1 MSPATA
7 MTGRWLGPVAALALI
22 AADRVTKRWIESS
35 IELWSSKPVIA
46 GFFDLVHSQ
55 NRGMAF
61 GLMNDGASDT
71 TRYLLIAVSIAV
83 LVFLIHLTVRAWGES
98 REAVP
103 LPLFLVL
110 GGAIGN
116 LWDRVQRGYVTDFL
130 DFHIGGWSWPAFNV
144 ADSAITVGALWLIWE
159 MLRTAKAPAGR
170 QA

>member
-1 MSPATA
+1 MDGGLSR
-7 MTGRWLGPVAALALI
+7 RWLGPVAALAVI
-22 AADRVTKRWIESS
+22 ALDRVTKRWIESS
-35 IELWSSKPVIA
+35 LDLWSAQTVIP

-61 GLMNDGASDT
+61 GLLNDGASEA

-83 LVFLIHLTVRAWGES
+83 LGFLVHLTVRAWGEAKES
-98 REAVP
+98 VP
-103 LPLFLVL
+103 MPLFLVL

-130 DFHIGGWSWPAFNV
+130 DFHVSGWTWPAFNV
-144 ADSAITVGALWLIWE
+144 ADSAITVGALWLLWE
-159 MLRTAKAPAGR
+159 MLRTAKAPEGK

>member
-1 MSPATA
+1 MSPV
-7 MTGRWLGPVAALALI
+7 TGMPRRWMGPVAALLII
-22 AADRVTKRWIESS
+22 AADRATKRWIESS
-35 IELWSSKPVIA
+35 IELWSSRTVVP

-61 GLMNDGASDT
+61 GLMNDGASDM
-71 TRYLLIAVSIAV
+71 TRWVLIAVSIAV
-83 LVFLIHLTVRAWGES
+83 LGFLIHLTVRAWGEA

-103 LPLFLVL
+103 MPLFLVL

-130 DFHIGGWSWPAFNV
+130 DFHVGGWTWPAFNV

-159 MLRTAKAPAGR
+159 MMRTSKAPAGK